1 MDKLTIISPL
11 PPRVAMKRVREKER
25 TARSFS
31 YFPFRAQRRIRFTHR
46 ARHKGPPSFL
56 PTLAVARLSPMG
68 RRAILIAQPGHGPN
82 NRTSSSGIESVLEL
96 TLTSRPFR
104 AFRSHARFLPRI
116 VSIGMF
122 EVRARFYRRVESS
135 FFIDV
140 NLFIDAT
147 CRHSRAGDKTF
158 DNYINHSKEGGGV
171 CCSKERTIALR
182 FSNVTRENRSR
193 GYQSVISHDI
203 GERYSRNRGRDRL
216 FMQLQRGLMFPE
228 TMRKNNDV
236 RTNRVVGSWQKSRF
250 IYIWGGEI

>member
-1 MDKLTIISPL
+1 MDKLTIISP
-11 PPRVAMKRVREKER
+11 PSPMKRVREKGR

-46 ARHKGPPSFL
+46 ARQRAAVLPPDF
-56 PTLAVARLSPMG
+56 G
-68 RRAILIAQPGHGPN
+68 RRQTFADGTTAILIAQPGHGPN

-122 EVRARFYRRVESS
+122 DVRARFYRRVESS

-158 DNYINHSKEGGGV
+158 DNYINHSGRGEGLLFEGADDCVALFKRDTGK
-171 CCSKERTIALR
+171 SIARL
-182 FSNVTRENRSR
+182 
-193 GYQSVISHDI
+193 SV
-203 GERYSRNRGRDRL
+203 GNL
-216 FMQLQRGLMFPE
+216 A
-228 TMRKNNDV
+228 
-236 RTNRVVGSWQKSRF
+236 
-250 IYIWGGEI
+250 

>member
-11 PPRVAMKRVREKER
+11 PPRVAMKRVREKGR

-122 EVRARFYRRVESS
+122 DVRARFYRRVESS

-147 CRHSRAGDKTF
+147 CPDIREREIKPLTITLIIRRRG
-158 DNYINHSKEGGGV
+158 EGFVVRRSG
-171 CCSKERTIALR
+171 RLR
-182 FSNVTRENRSR
+182 CAFQT
-193 GYQSVISHDI
+193 
-203 GERYSRNRGRDRL
+203 
-216 FMQLQRGLMFPE
+216 
-228 TMRKNNDV
+228 
-236 RTNRVVGSWQKSRF
+236 
-250 IYIWGGEI
+250 